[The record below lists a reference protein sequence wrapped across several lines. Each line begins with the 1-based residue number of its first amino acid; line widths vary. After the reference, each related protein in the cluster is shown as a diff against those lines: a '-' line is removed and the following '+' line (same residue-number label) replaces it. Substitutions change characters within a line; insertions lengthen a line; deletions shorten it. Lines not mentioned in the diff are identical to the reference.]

1 MKTFLFI
8 FIGIII
14 FDIFLALL
22 MLVVPK
28 ANKPVTKEE
37 YEEFNEYM
45 KTYERNN
52 SRRRKRDKTSPDN

>member
-8 FIGIII
+8 LMGIII

-22 MLVVPK
+22 MLAAPK

>member
-1 MKTFLFI
+1 MKTFLLI

-22 MLVVPK
+22 MSVAPK

>member
-8 FIGIII
+8 LIGIIT
-14 FDIFLALL
+14 FDIFLALF
-22 MLVVPK
+22 MLWAPK
-28 ANKPVTKEE
+28 ADKPITEEE
-37 YEEFNEYM
+37 YKEFNEYM

>member
-8 FIGIII
+8 LMGIII

-22 MLVVPK
+22 MLAAPK

-37 YEEFNEYM
+37 YEEFKEYM
-45 KTYERNN
+45 KEITKGGGF
-52 SRRRKRDKTSPDN
+52 S

>member
-14 FDIFLALL
+14 FDIFL

-28 ANKPVTKEE
+28 ASKPVTKEE

-52 SRRRKRDKTSPDN
+52 SRRRERDKTSPDN

>member
-8 FIGIII
+8 LMGIII
-14 FDIFLALL
+14 FDIFLALF
-22 MLVVPK
+22 MLVAPK

>member
-8 FIGIII
+8 LMGIII

-22 MLVVPK
+22 MLAAPK

-37 YEEFNEYM
+37 YEELKEYM
-45 KTYERNN
+45 KNEGYYTRGRGRN
-52 SRRRKRDKTSPDN
+52 KTSPHN

>member
-8 FIGIII
+8 LMGIII

-22 MLVVPK
+22 MLAAPK
-28 ANKPVTKEE
+28 ANNPVTKEE
-37 YEEFNEYM
+37 YEEFKEYM

>member
-8 FIGIII
+8 LMGIII

-22 MLVVPK
+22 MLAAPK

-37 YEEFNEYM
+37 YEEFKEYM
-45 KTYERNN
+45 KTYEGNH
-52 SRRRKRDKTSPDN
+52 SRGRKRNETSPDN